1 MFFRD
6 SPSSQ
11 GFQTSTQAQKFSSSA
26 RLARQWRRASYWHY
40 DEIGIGTLL
49 AYLNSNYPTTPASTN
64 INHLTFLNHSHFT
77 LRVLLLPPCS
87 ISKSFAAFDVS
98 DVLFSHTPVH
108 GSGSEVPRS
117 VPSSSNIDCSDTMP
131 SHDFSADRV

>member
-1 MFFRD
+1 MEATVEVSSSLLMIHLFFRD

-77 LRVLLLPPCS
+77 LQVLLPPPCT
-87 ISKSFAAFDVS
+87 IFKSFAAFDVS
-98 DVLFSHTPVH
+98 NVLPFTHARPW
-108 GSGSEVPRS
+108 
-117 VPSSSNIDCSDTMP
+117 
-131 SHDFSADRV
+131 